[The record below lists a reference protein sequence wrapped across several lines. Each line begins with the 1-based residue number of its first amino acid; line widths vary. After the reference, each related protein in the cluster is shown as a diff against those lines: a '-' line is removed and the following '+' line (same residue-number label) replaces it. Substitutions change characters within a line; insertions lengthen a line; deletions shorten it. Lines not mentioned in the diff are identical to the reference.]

1 MKQFIYLDTDIV
13 NSIIAQKDK
22 GLVLETSS
30 EQEATEGKEKEKSA
44 SLSLD
49 GTAGGKLFKLVQAEA
64 SLNGSGAVSLTNHS
78 QTVLKE
84 IANKTLHDAAFDIA
98 YDEIKSNYNTD
109 PEDAGLCSYIE
120 LTESFDF
127 VDLSYIDSF
136 LSGSSFIDYIK
147 KEEKA
152 KTEAIFNAQVES
164 ELNREQ
170 QRKQS
175 SEIKKEL
182 KKLLDEIDKKYDEM
196 VEVMTILRQII
207 PYNRMLV
214 SSYGYLI
221 PLEDNYFRDNPKTV
235 SFKHGGPITCFGY
248 ITNVIGKDASVS
260 STSISQ
266 LQGIVNSTLLEILQ
280 TSTESLYIVNPIAV
294 YYGE

>member
-1 MKQFIYLDTDIV
+1 MWTDR
-13 NSIIAQKDK
+13 NKYHH
-22 GLVLETSS
+22 
-30 EQEATEGKEKEKSA
+30 
-44 SLSLD
+44 
-49 GTAGGKLFKLVQAEA
+49 FYNM
-64 SLNGSGAVSLTNHS
+64 SLNVS
-78 QTVLKE
+78 
-84 IANKTLHDAAFDIA
+84 IA
-98 YDEIKSNYNTD
+98 YAEIKSNYDTD
-109 PEDAGLCSYIE
+109 PEDADLCSYIE

-147 KEEKA
+147 KDEKA
-152 KTEAIFNAQVES
+152 KIEAIFNAKMEA

-175 SEIKKEL
+175 NEIKKEL
-182 KKLLDEIDKKYDEM
+182 KKSLDAIDKKYDEM
-196 VEVMTILRQII
+196 AEVMTILRQII

-248 ITNVIGKDASVS
+248 ITNVIGKDASTPN
-260 STSISQ
+260 TSISQ
-266 LQGIVNSTLLEILQ
+266 LQGIVNSTLVEILQ
-280 TSTESLYIVNPIAV
+280 TGTESLYIVNPIAV